1 MRKSNLISA
10 MLQLCKWLLPLVA
23 VAALLPLT
31 GCWDREEVNGLAIV
45 TSAGFDRMKD
55 GAIEMTLEIAA
66 PQQKESSKTQS
77 GDRKEQK
84 GKTIIHSAVG
94 ETAGDAQ
101 GRLQMMLPRKIY
113 WGQLQV
119 LIVGEALARDGFR
132 EQLDYLVRHDEIRL
146 RVAPFVTRGKA
157 RDFFELPYLLE
168 QTRAD
173 FLQRESARVF
183 QKPITISQLVQRFSS
198 DQQSAI
204 LPFVDSSKE
213 GGGSEGVPY
222 IKGYAVFNQGKMVG
236 TMTGNSYFGMRLT
249 MNQLKRDVQTVNVG
263 GESPSHVTLTTI
275 RSNCRLLPSRK
286 EGEWQ
291 MNIHISSGLSMIQNT
306 TRLPMS
312 EPKHIHKVEAAMAEH
327 IRENVEQTVAELQR
341 MRADIF
347 GFGEAINRQ
356 NPREW
361 SKLKPRWDNFFP
373 RMKVNVAVDI
383 NVRRIGMN
391 SAPAGLPPEEQRKP

>member
-1 MRKSNLISA
+1 
-10 MLQLCKWLLPLVA
+10 MLQLRKWLLPLA
-23 VAALLPLT
+23 AAAALLSLT
-31 GCWDREEVNGLAIV
+31 GCWDREEVNSLAIV
-45 TSAGFDRMKD
+45 TSAGFDRTKD
-55 GAIEMTLEIAA
+55 GGIELTLEIAA

-84 GKTIIHSAVG
+84 GKTIIHTAVG

-119 LIVGEALARDGFR
+119 LIVSEALARDGFR

-146 RVAPFVTRGKA
+146 RVTPFVTRGKA
-157 RDFFELPYLLE
+157 RDFFELPYMLE

-173 FLQRESARVF
+173 LLQSESARVF
-183 QKPITISQLVQRFSS
+183 QKSVTISQLVQRFSS

-213 GGGSEGVPY
+213 GGGSDGVPY
-222 IKGYAVFNQGKMVG
+222 IKGYAVFNHGKMVG
-236 TMTGNSYFGMRLT
+236 TMTGNSFFAMRLV
-249 MNQLKRDVQTVNVG
+249 MNQLKREVQTVNVEG
-263 GESPSHVTLTTI
+263 ASPSRVTLTTI
-275 RSNCRLLPSRK
+275 RSDCRLLPSRK

-291 MNIHISSGLSMIQNT
+291 MSIRIYSDLSMIQNT

-312 EPKHIHKVEAAMAEH
+312 EPKHIRKVEAAMAEH
-327 IRENVEQTVAELQR
+327 IRQIVKQTVAELQR
-341 MRADIF
+341 MRADVF
-347 GFGEAINRQ
+347 GFGEAIHRQ

-361 SKLKPRWDNFFP
+361 SKLEHHWDKFFP
-373 RMKVNVAVDI
+373 RLEVNVAVDI

-391 SAPAGLPPEEQRKP
+391 NAPAGLPPEEQSKP